1 MTPETLTPEA
11 PSAEPLTQEVPT
23 PELQVAETLAAARRQ
38 GAAHVDERPN
48 ENHTS
53 SAKLYRLFWRWHFY
67 AGLIVAPIILV
78 ASVTGGL
85 YVFIEELRPLM
96 YPTLFQAE
104 STVGSGPMLSHAELA
119 AAVEKNVPNAK
130 VTAVTPPADETQ
142 NARVEVTG
150 KPTQMVDPRTGEVA
164 GFYDEKNSFFGIVLG
179 LHRRL
184 LLDTPGRITV
194 EMAVSWGV
202 ILLITG
208 VYLWWP
214 RKSGRAQ
221 SPGAGVWYPRLRMP
235 LTVVLRDLHT
245 VVGFYGVTTASIVLI
260 TGLFFTQFF
269 GNGYKL
275 LQNNLGYTPP
285 SAAKPP
291 TSSEKNG
298 RTPISL
304 DEAKRIAE
312 PLLPGSAPLRINVP
326 KEEAPAKTPGEQPK
340 PGEAFNIA
348 RADSTSPTLRRTVFI
363 DQYSGQVLDSY
374 GWDDLSTL
382 HKIRFSI
389 YPIHVG
395 SIYGLTTKILALLTC
410 MALMVLAITG
420 VWMWW
425 RRRPKGTWGLAPST
439 ANIAIPRW
447 LSGTI
452 VGLAIVMPA
461 FGISLIAVLLGDFAV
476 TKYLAR
482 RAARA
487 AA

>member
-1 MTPETLTPEA
+1 MTPEILAPE
-11 PSAEPLTQEVPT
+11 TPT

-48 ENHTS
+48 ENHSS

-67 AGLIVAPIILV
+67 AGMIVAPIILL

-104 STVGSGPMLSHAELA
+104 SAIDSGPVLSHAELA
-119 AAVEKNVPNAK
+119 AAVEKQLPKTIVA
-130 VTAVTPPADETQ
+130 AVTPPADETQ

-150 KPTQMVDPRTGEVA
+150 KPTQMVDPRTGKVA
-164 GFYDEKNSFFGIVLG
+164 GSYDEKNSFFGIVLG

-214 RKSGRAQ
+214 RKTGRAGT
-221 SPGAGVWYPRLRMP
+221 PGAGVWYPRLTAP
-235 LTVVLRDLHT
+235 FTVVLRDLHT
-245 VVGFYGVTTASIVLI
+245 VVGFYGVATAAIVLI

-275 LQNNLGYTPP
+275 LQNKYGHAPASL
-285 SAAKPP
+285 AKAPA
-291 TSSEKNG
+291 SGDKHG

-312 PLLPGSAPLRINVP
+312 PLLPGNAPLRINVP
-326 KEEAPAKTPGEQPK
+326 KEAQEAKDGKEAKPA
-340 PGEAFNIA
+340 EAYSIA

-395 SIYGLTTKILALLTC
+395 SIYGLATKILALLTC
-410 MALMVLAITG
+410 LALVLLAITG

-425 RRRPKGTWGLAPST
+425 RRRPQGTWGLAPST

-447 LSGTI
+447 LLGTI
-452 VGLAIVMPA
+452 IVLAIVLPA
-461 FGISLIAVLLGDFAV
+461 FGISLVAVLLGDFAV
-476 TKYLAR
+476 TKFLSR
-482 RAARA
+482 REASSAA
-487 AA
+487 

>member
-1 MTPETLTPEA
+1 MTPETLAPE
-11 PSAEPLTQEVPT
+11 TPT
-23 PELQVAETLAAARRQ
+23 PNLEVAETLAAARRQ
-38 GAAHVDERPN
+38 GGASIDHRWN
-48 ENHTS
+48 ENHTT

-67 AGLIVAPIILV
+67 AGMIVAPIILL

-96 YPTLFQAE
+96 YPTLFQAK
-104 STVGSGPMLSHAELA
+104 STVAGGPMLSHAELA
-119 AAVEKNVPNAK
+119 AAVEKNVPKAK
-130 VTAVTPPADETQ
+130 VTGVTPPAEETQ
-142 NARVEVTG
+142 NARVEIMG
-150 KPTQMVDPRTGEVA
+150 KPTAMVDPRTGEVA

-194 EMAVSWGV
+194 ETAVSWGV

-214 RKSGRAQ
+214 RKTGRAQ
-221 SPGAGVWYPRLRMP
+221 SPGAGVWYPRLRAP

-245 VVGFYGVTTASIVLI
+245 VVGFYGVATAAIVLI

-275 LQNNLGYTPP
+275 LQNNLGHTPP
-285 SAAKPP
+285 SAAKAP
-291 TSSEKNG
+291 TSSAKNG

-304 DEAKRIAE
+304 DDAKRIAE

-326 KEEAPAKTPGEQPK
+326 KEEQAAKDGKEAKPA
-340 PGEAFNIA
+340 EAFSIA

-410 MALMVLAITG
+410 MALVLLAITG

-447 LSGTI
+447 LLGTI
-452 VGLAIVMPA
+452 VVLAIVMPA
-461 FGISLIAVLLGDFAV
+461 FGISLVAVLLGDFVV
-476 TKYLAR
+476 TKFLSR
-482 RAARA
+482 RAARGSA
-487 AA
+487 